1 MMSVKRGQDRLLRI
15 ADYLDRTEFT
25 PRQELVSAEFSW
37 LANALRN
44 IAKGGGVDIADALG
58 VKAKRGQR
66 KNREAAREQSNRKM
80 LALSW
85 LYSAMAPESCDGLGL
100 TLEEACARA
109 GDGKAF
115 GLTEE
120 TIRSYWGKEKQLR
133 EQLKS
138 DYGFFNLED

>member
-1 MMSVKRGQDRLLRI
+1 MSVKKGQDRLLRI

-44 IAKGGGVDIADALG
+44 IAKGGNVDIADALG
-58 VKAKRGQR
+58 VKARRGER
-66 KNREAAREQSNRKM
+66 TDRAAEKGHRNLKM
-80 LALSW
+80 VALGW
-85 LYSAMAPESCDGLGL
+85 LYSAMAPGAHDGTGL
-100 TLEEACARA
+100 TLEDACALA
-109 GDGKAF
+109 GEGKAF

-120 TIRSYWGKEKQLR
+120 TIRSYWGKEKELR

-138 DYGFFNLED
+138 NYGFFNLED